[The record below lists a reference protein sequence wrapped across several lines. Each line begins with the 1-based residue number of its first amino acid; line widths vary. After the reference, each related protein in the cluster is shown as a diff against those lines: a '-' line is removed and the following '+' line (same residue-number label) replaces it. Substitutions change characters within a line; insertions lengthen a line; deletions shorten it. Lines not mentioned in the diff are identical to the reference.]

1 MMPVSKN
8 SESIEGEVSRWWRK
22 KDFGY
27 QAIGAFKTGLAVVL
41 CVWLGNLFG
50 LRHSYWAAISAIV
63 VMGVDTTLT
72 FASCRDRIIGTAIGA
87 LMGWGTS
94 YAWHGHYLIYGFS
107 VALCIFVCS
116 ALAYE
121 KAGRL
126 AGVAL
131 SVIVLANMGESPAQ
145 AAIARFLEVG
155 LGIVVALAVTLLV
168 FPPRPVRTEI
178 KAPA

>member
-1 MMPVSKN
+1 MSKN
-8 SESIEGEVSRWWRK
+8 PEATEVAVSRWWRK

-27 QAIGAFKTGLAVVL
+27 QAIGAFKTALAVVL

-50 LRHSYWAAISAIV
+50 LQHSYWAAISAIV

-87 LMGWGTS
+87 FMGWGTS
-94 YAWHGHYLIYGFS
+94 YVWHGHYLIYGLS

-131 SVIVLANMGESPAQ
+131 SVIVLAEVGESPAQ
-145 AAIARFLEVG
+145 AAVARFLEVG
-155 LGIVVALAVTLLV
+155 LGIIVALAVTLLV
-168 FPPRPVRTEI
+168 FPPHSAKAEI
-178 KAPA
+178 KTPA

>member
-1 MMPVSKN
+1 MPMSKN
-8 SESIEGEVSRWWRK
+8 PEATEVAVFRWWRK

-87 LMGWGTS
+87 FMGWGTS
-94 YAWHGHYLIYGFS
+94 YVWHGHYLTYGLS

-131 SVIVLANMGESPAQ
+131 SVIVLAEMGESPAQ
-145 AAIARFLEVG
+145 AAVARFLEVG
-155 LGIVVALAVTLLV
+155 LGIIVALAVTLLV
-168 FPPRPVRTEI
+168 FPLHSAKAEI
-178 KAPA
+178 KTPA

>member
-1 MMPVSKN
+1 MPVSKN
-8 SESIEGEVSRWWRK
+8 SESTEVEVSRWWRK

-50 LRHSYWAAISAIV
+50 LRYSYWAAISAIV

-94 YAWHGHYLIYGFS
+94 YAWHGHYLIYGLS

-131 SVIVLANMGESPAQ
+131 SVIVLARLEESPAQ

-155 LGIVVALAVTLLV
+155 LGIIVALAVTLLV
-168 FPPRPVRTEI
+168 FPPRSAKTEI